1 MLMLLPEVLGV
12 WLWVISSSSFP
23 WASLHHYVSEG
34 GGRGK
39 EGGGEGRGG
48 MEKYM
53 EGRREK
59 GGGREKR
66 GKEGRRETQSR

>member
-59 GGGREKR
+59 GG
-66 GKEGRRETQSR
+66 